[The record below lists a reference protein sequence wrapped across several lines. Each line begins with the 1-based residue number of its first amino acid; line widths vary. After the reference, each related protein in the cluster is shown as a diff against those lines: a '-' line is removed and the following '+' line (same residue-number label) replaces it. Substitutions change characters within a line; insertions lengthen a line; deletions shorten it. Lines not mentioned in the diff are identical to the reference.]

1 MKKIIIQFSV
11 ALLLITGIYV
21 YKYNNEKD
29 LEVSNIS
36 QDIMNDYEDIIIKHG
51 NEDEKVIA
59 LTFDDGPDKD
69 FTPQVLDILK
79 KNNVKATFFV
89 VGENVEWNAE
99 ILKRQHEEGHEIGNH
114 TFTHIN
120 VSKKG
125 YNDIY
130 KEINNTQQ
138 AVKKVIGEEPKLFRP
153 PYRAISK
160 AMCNIVKE
168 KDMNIVLWSNLDPR
182 DWSNPGVYYIVD
194 TITSKVQNGTIIL
207 LHDYNNLRNKKS
219 QTVQALEIV
228 IPKLKE
234 MGYKFVTVSEL
245 IENLEQEQT
254 MQNNNRG
261 FQLGSFFLYN
271 NNIYLS
277 GRKKY

>member
-1 MKKIIIQFSV
+1 MFYDETVMKLNEMNKMLKMSQIGISLKKRGVYMKKIIIQFSV

-99 ILKRQHEEGHEIGNH
+99 ILKR
-114 TFTHIN
+114 TT
-120 VSKKG
+120 
-125 YNDIY
+125 
-130 KEINNTQQ
+130 
-138 AVKKVIGEEPKLFRP
+138 
-153 PYRAISK
+153 
-160 AMCNIVKE
+160 
-168 KDMNIVLWSNLDPR
+168 
-182 DWSNPGVYYIVD
+182 
-194 TITSKVQNGTIIL
+194 
-207 LHDYNNLRNKKS
+207 
-219 QTVQALEIV
+219 
-228 IPKLKE
+228 
-234 MGYKFVTVSEL
+234 
-245 IENLEQEQT
+245 
-254 MQNNNRG
+254 
-261 FQLGSFFLYN
+261 
-271 NNIYLS
+271 
-277 GRKKY
+277 